1 MSDQPTPIDNLA
13 DAIQTFINHKAEN
26 GHGSPGL
33 VTDYFIAIGYT
44 RIDEDGDQPYSRT
57 YAAGPSPYGSH
68 GIAELCLQDMRDD
81 LGAGCN
87 CQEDD
92 E

>member
-1 MSDQPTPIDNLA
+1 MSDNTPIDNLA
-13 DAIQTFINHKAEN
+13 DAIQQFVNDKAEQ